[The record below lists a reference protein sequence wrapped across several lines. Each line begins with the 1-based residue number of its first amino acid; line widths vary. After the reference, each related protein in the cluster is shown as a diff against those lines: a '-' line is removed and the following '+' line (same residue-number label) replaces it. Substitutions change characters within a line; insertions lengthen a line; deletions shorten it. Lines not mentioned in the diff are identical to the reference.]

1 MRKWIYHSL
10 FFIALLAKKGRE
22 RGLYERS
29 KDLRDENPVRDGKM
43 LSLH

>member
-1 MRKWIYHSL
+1 MI
-10 FFIALLAKKGRE
+10 LADPVSR
-22 RGLYERS
+22 LCERS